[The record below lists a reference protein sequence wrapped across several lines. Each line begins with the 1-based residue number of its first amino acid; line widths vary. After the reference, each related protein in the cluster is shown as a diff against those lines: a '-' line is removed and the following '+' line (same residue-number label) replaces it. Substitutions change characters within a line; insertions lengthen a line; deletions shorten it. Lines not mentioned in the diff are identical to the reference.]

1 MRSLLPIL
9 LLLFSVP
16 ALCAP
21 SSFFDGALEV
31 EVPAVFRAMDQAA
44 IDQMFSGARAKP
56 EVVLA
61 TPDSETRISMT
72 HASAPL
78 GPADLEATKDSLKAR
93 VDGGAPVQWARDEM
107 VTLNGQPWFRLD
119 YDLSQEKKR
128 EIILGTSMQG
138 RLLFLVIATPGDD
151 LELLEGDL
159 ESLIASL
166 KVTP

>member
-1 MRSLLPIL
+1 MRSLLPLLLIL
-9 LLLFSVP
+9 LSIP

-21 SSFFDGALEV
+21 SSFFAGALEV
-31 EVPAVFRAMDQAA
+31 EVPAVFRALDQVA
-44 IDQMFSGARAKP
+44 IDQMFSGVRAKP

-61 TPDSETRISMT
+61 TPDSETRISMA

-78 GPADLEATKDSLKAR
+78 DTADLEATKNSFRAR
-93 VDGGAPVQWARDEM
+93 VDGGAPVTWARDEM

-138 RLLFLVIATPGDD
+138 RLLFIAIATPRDD
-151 LELLEGDL
+151 LELLQGDL
-159 ESLIASL
+159 ESMIASL